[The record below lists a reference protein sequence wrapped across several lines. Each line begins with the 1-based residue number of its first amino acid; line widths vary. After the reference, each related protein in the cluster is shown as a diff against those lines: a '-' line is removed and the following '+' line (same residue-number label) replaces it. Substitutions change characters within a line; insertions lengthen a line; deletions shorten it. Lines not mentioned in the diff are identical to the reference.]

1 MKSILILS
9 HAMELGG
16 AEKSLLGLLNAID
29 SKKYQ
34 VDLFLMRHEG
44 SLLEDIPENINLLP
58 EIPAYTVLARPL
70 KDVIKERHFILA
82 FGRIV
87 GKIKARSYEKKRNII
102 DSGVGLEYSHKYT
115 VPYMPK
121 IQKQKVYDMA
131 ISFLTPHYFVEQK
144 VRAKKKIAWIHTDY
158 SKVQINVESELKMW
172 KKYDKIVS
180 ISDAVT
186 ESFLKVF
193 PDLKDKIVVIENILP
208 EQLIYKQMDEFDVSE
223 EMFSEGVKLL
233 SIGRYC
239 YAKNFDNIPNIC
251 SRMLNKGINITWYII
266 GFGVAEELIKEKIR
280 EEKKYTQQQLA
291 DKLYVSRQTVCRWEN
306 GSRCPDLITAKKLAM
321 ELGVTLDELISDE
334 DITDIQSKYGIWKFD
349 RVKEREK
356 IQMMQK
362 RILDFIEIIGGIFLA
377 ISLLLRVQFD
387 MKVPAWITI
396 ICILIVT
403 VTFLFNFVLAKK
415 LDRK

>member
-115 VPYMPK
+115 VPYLPK

-280 EEKKYTQQQLA
+280 EEKMENHVILLGKKQNPYPYIKACDIYVQPSRYEGKSVAVREAQLIKKPVIITNYSTAKSQLENEIDGLIVPMENKDCA
-291 DKLYVSRQTVCRWEN
+291 DQMVEIIQDVEKLRKISEACSKRDYSNKREVQKLY
-306 GSRCPDLITAKKLAM
+306 KLF
-321 ELGVTLDELISDE
+321 E
-334 DITDIQSKYGIWKFD
+334 
-349 RVKEREK
+349 
-356 IQMMQK
+356 
-362 RILDFIEIIGGIFLA
+362 
-377 ISLLLRVQFD
+377 
-387 MKVPAWITI
+387 
-396 ICILIVT
+396 
-403 VTFLFNFVLAKK
+403 
-415 LDRK
+415 